1 MADGNRPPQGVP
13 QTILELMPDNPAARD
28 NPHAL
33 LKALRETCPVMR
45 DETIK
50 TWLLT
55 RYRDIR
61 ETSNDRSFVRHPSK
75 AEPGTLAGGGG
86 PRDGQEPPPE
96 APLSML
102 FLDDPDH
109 SRVRLPIAKAFYAR
123 IHRMR
128 PDIEA
133 MIDSVIEAAPLS
145 GRFDLMELIA
155 VPIPILVIARILGV
169 DEDRLVEFRKWS
181 EQVILGL
188 KPARTPEEDMQLF
201 SGGMALMAYF
211 TELMEARRAAPRD
224 DLVTDLVQMQASG
237 EAELRDEELRS
248 NLLGLLVGGNLT
260 TTDLIGNG
268 IWLFLTHPEQAAL
281 LRAHP
286 QLASQAVE
294 EVLRYEAPVT
304 MSSRIVPDARTVGG
318 CPMSKGQPVW
328 MMLPAANRDPEIF
341 EAPEVFDISIK
352 RTGHVAFGGGSHIC
366 IGAPLARIE
375 ARQVYLKLLTRYPN
389 LRLPEQAL
397 AWRPLPF
404 FRGLETLIVEA

>member
-1 MADGNRPPQGVP
+1 MADRNKLPQSVP

-33 LKALRETCPVMR
+33 LKTLRETCPVMR

-75 AEPGTLAGGGG
+75 AEPGTLAGGGAA
-86 PRDGQEPPPE
+86 RKDQEPPPE

-188 KPARTPEEDMQLF
+188 KPTRTPEEDMQLF

-211 TELMEARRAAPRD
+211 TELMEARRAAPKD
-224 DLVTDLVQMQASG
+224 DLVTDLVQMQGSG
-237 EAELRDEELRS
+237 EADLRDEELRS

-268 IWLFLTHPEQAAL
+268 IWLFLTHPEQADL
-281 LRAHP
+281 LRDRP
-286 QLASQAVE
+286 ELASQAVE

-304 MSSRIVPDARTVGG
+304 MSSRIVPDEREVGG

-341 EAPEVFDISIK
+341 EAPEVFDIAVK

-389 LRLPEQAL
+389 LRLAKQEL
-397 AWRPLPF
+397 SWRPLPF

>member
-1 MADGNRPPQGVP
+1 MADGNRPPEGVP

-61 ETSNDRSFVRHPSK
+61 ETSNDRSFVRHPSH

-86 PRDGQEPPPE
+86 ENEGRE
-96 APLSML
+96 APSSML

-109 SRVRLPIAKAFYAR
+109 SRIRLPIAKAFYAR

-128 PDIEA
+128 PEIEE
-133 MIDSVIEAAPLS
+133 MIDSVIEAAPAS
-145 GRFDLMELIA
+145 GRFDLMAEIA

-169 DEDRLVEFRKWS
+169 DEDRLPEFRKWS
-181 EQVILGL
+181 EEVILGL
-188 KPARTPEEDMQLF
+188 KPKRTPEEDLQLF
-201 SGGMALMAYF
+201 SGAMALLAYF

-224 DLVTDLVQMQASG
+224 DLVTDLVAMQASG
-237 EAELRDEELRS
+237 EADMNDDELRA
-248 NLLGLLVGGNLT
+248 NLMGLLVGGNLT

-268 IWLFLTHPEQAAL
+268 IWLFLSHPEQAAL
-281 LRAHP
+281 LRAQP

-304 MSSRIVPDARTVGG
+304 MSSRIVPDQRAVGG

-341 EAPEVFDISIK
+341 EAPEVFDIAVK
-352 RTGHVAFGGGSHIC
+352 RVGHVAFGGGSHIC

-375 ARQVYLKLLTRYPN
+375 ARQVYLKLLTRYPD
-389 LRLPEQAL
+389 LKLPEQEMV
-397 AWRPLPF
+397 WRTLPF
-404 FRGLETLIVEA
+404 FRGLERLIVEG

>member
-1 MADGNRPPQGVP
+1 MADGNRPPEGVT
-13 QTILELMPDNPAARD
+13 QTILELMPDNPAARND
-28 NPHAL
+28 PHPL
-33 LKALRETCPVMR
+33 LKALRENCPVMR

-61 ETSNDRSFVRHPSK
+61 ATVNDRTLVRHPSH

-86 PRDGQEPPPE
+86 EREGQE
-96 APLSML
+96 APSSML

-109 SRVRLPIAKAFYAR
+109 SRIRLPIAKAFYAR
-123 IHRMR
+123 INRMR

-133 MIDSVIEAAPLS
+133 MIDSVIEAAPAS
-145 GRFDLMELIA
+145 GQFDLMEQVA

-169 DEDRLVEFRKWS
+169 DEERLPKFRQWS
-181 EQVILGL
+181 EEVILGL
-188 KPARTPEEDMQLF
+188 KPIRTPEEDIQLF
-201 SGGMALMAYF
+201 SGAMALDAYF
-211 TELMEARRAAPRD
+211 TELMEARRARPQD

-237 EAELRDEELRS
+237 EAALTDEEMRA
-248 NLLGLLVGGNLT
+248 NLMALLVGGNLT

-268 IWLFLTHPEQAAL
+268 IWLFLTHPEQATL
-281 LRAHP
+281 LRDRP
-286 QLASQAVE
+286 ELASQAVE
-294 EVLRYEAPVT
+294 EVLRYESPVT
-304 MSSRIVPDARTVGG
+304 MSSRIVPDEREVGG

-341 EAPEVFDISIK
+341 EAPEVFDISVK

-375 ARQVYLKLLTRYPN
+375 ARQVYLKLLSRYPS
-389 LRLPEQAL
+389 LRLPEQEL
-397 AWRPLPF
+397 VWRPLPF